1 MRITH
6 AALAT
11 DPPYPIMAGDTP
23 LAKDFNKRQK
33 DIWASGKVEKVDYEQ
48 VSTVILEIL
57 VNDYN
62 KRHASRKRKVKA
74 IQNHDRGTEENI

>member
-6 AALAT
+6 QSLAT
-11 DPPYPIMAGDTP
+11 DPAYPIMVGDTP
-23 LAKDFNKRQK
+23 LAKEFNKQQEK
-33 DIWASGKVEKVDYEQ
+33 IWAAGKVNKIDYEQ

-62 KRHASRKRKVKA
+62 KRHASRKRKPK
-74 IQNHDRGTEENI
+74 I